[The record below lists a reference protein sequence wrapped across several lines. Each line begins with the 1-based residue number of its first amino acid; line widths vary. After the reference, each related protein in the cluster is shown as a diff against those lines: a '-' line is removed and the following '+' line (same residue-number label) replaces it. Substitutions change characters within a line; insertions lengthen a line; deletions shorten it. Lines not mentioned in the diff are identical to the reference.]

1 MTESGFSSMSQRRNE
16 NGSRSSVSVCL
27 PALNEETTIAGI
39 CKAIRA
45 ALMPGVV
52 DELIV
57 LDTGSSDATTTVA
70 GAAGAVV
77 YKVDDI
83 APRLQGGGKGEALW
97 KSVAVARGDI
107 IVWIDSDIQNF
118 TPDFVTRLISPL
130 LGSPRLIM
138 TKAYYRRPL
147 QLDATSHDDEGGG
160 RVTEI
165 ALRPLMNLLYP
176 KLADVVQPLSG
187 EYAVRREVALDLP
200 FFSGYGVDIGLLVDI
215 VSRYGLAAIHQ
226 VDLGIRLHNNR
237 SLHALGRTSFEV
249 LAAFLTRMA
258 DQDRL
263 TLHEPLSDALRQFDA
278 GNNPFVS
285 HPDVME
291 LPPWRS
297 LSTEI
302 PGLGVLGNEERDPK
316 SFGRVSAG
324 TSG

>member
-1 MTESGFSSMSQRRNE
+1 MSRQRKE
-16 NGSRSSVSVCL
+16 DGPRSSVSVCL
-27 PALNEETTIAGI
+27 PALNEETTIGGI
-39 CKAIRA
+39 CKAIRS

-57 LDTGSSDATTTVA
+57 IDTGSCDTTTAVASAA
-70 GAAGAVV
+70 GAAV
-77 YKVDDI
+77 YRVDDI
-83 APRLQGGGKGEALW
+83 GPRLQGGGKGEALW

-118 TPDFVTRLISPL
+118 TPDFVTRLVAPL
-130 LGSPRLIM
+130 LVSPRLVM

-147 QLDATSHDDEGGG
+147 RLEATNHDDEGGG

-176 KLADVVQPLSG
+176 MLADVVQPLSG
-187 EYAVRREVALDLP
+187 EYAIRRDVALDLP
-200 FFSGYGVDIGLLVDI
+200 FFSGYGVDVGLLVDI
-215 VSRYGLAAIHQ
+215 ASRYGLAAIQQ
-226 VDLGIRLHNNR
+226 VDLGIRVHNNR

-258 DQDRL
+258 DQDRV
-263 TLHEPLSDALRQFDA
+263 TLHAPLGDALRQFDVD
-278 GNNPFVS
+278 NNPFVS

-297 LSTEI
+297 LRSKI
-302 PGLGVLGNEERDPK
+302 PGLDVIGIEERDPK